1 MKCTQG
7 KTKKLTEAEINWK
20 HPNFTALQIQ
30 ITLPTS
36 TWHFNNVNTTKTGIR
51 EQTNPS
57 WPMTWQLQTKVWNAQ
72 CLLSRKS
79 YYHLLSV
86 SYAQQS
92 KSHKLPSSFT
102 ILPSSFTLITMQ
114 PVSQPH
120 VMLSPV
126 GSLAQNCWK
135 LGTHTNR
142 NQLKTPSHSVH
153 MQSKLNKPLSL

>member
-92 KSHKLPSSFT
+92 KSHKLPYHRHLSVQVWTWLAYLVFC
-102 ILPSSFTLITMQ
+102 LKLC
-114 PVSQPH
+114 VSIHTHQC
-120 VMLSPV
+120 LSPV
-126 GSLAQNCWK
+126 SMLWW
-135 LGTHTNR
+135 
-142 NQLKTPSHSVH
+142 
-153 MQSKLNKPLSL
+153 QSMICNTTLPEQKHV